1 MKKNLQDV
9 DKLFKD
15 ALDEHLEPAPP
26 GVWDTINNDL
36 DKKQAF
42 QFKEK
47 YFRLKRFALVLLLF
61 IFSGVAYLLF
71 FVQPGKNNLITQ
83 KNVAVS
89 KNNAG
94 SSADASSGQ
103 QVVGEDTKHGSK
115 AVGEDADHGS
125 GTTKNDI
132 VTTKDN
138 AGSSRDA
145 SSAPQMVGENTNH
158 GAKENAIVSDARS
171 SAVNP
176 VNKKEDA
183 AAGTNTTNES
193 SVAVATTPS
202 QKTVA
207 LNKKPVLRA
216 NEREETMAGKTTTTN
231 RFSHLPNNMKA
242 ANAWSA
248 KRNLRIQNND
258 AASSATIAA
267 HTKNHVI
274 KGAART
280 GNDNYLRNGQYSNTT
295 GRSVKGQSV
304 TTNDNN
310 KQASLL
316 TAYLYQPPLLII
328 PAEYGTPGVVTD
340 LAAGFLSNHII
351 QNDSLLKEMALLPK
365 KAPYRHAVSLSVFGS
380 PNHSFTR
387 LENDDL
393 LAGPGRN
400 KYAAEREEHQGTS
413 YSAGILVNY
422 GLTKSIILQSGIVFS
437 SAKTIISPKTIY
449 ARPGNNGHAEYEF
462 NCSSGYSYITP
473 KTGPAPAVG
482 DSIRAMGSS
491 SVISYIGVPLSLNYV
506 WQRGRFLLKPGIGL
520 SVNFLTS
527 GKSSTR
533 FNSLPGNEKTTSS
546 IAGLKTAYMDGSV
559 ALGAEWMVNRK
570 ISVGIRPMLRM
581 ALTTINK
588 NTPVKTYQNYLSWET
603 GIRINL

>member
-26 GVWDTINNDL
+26 GVWDTINSDL

-47 YFRLKRFALVLLLF
+47 YFRLKRFALALLLF
-61 IFSGVAYLLF
+61 IFSGVAYLLY
-71 FVQPGKNNLITQ
+71 FVQPGKNSLITQ

-103 QVVGEDTKHGSK
+103 QVVGENTKHGSK
-115 AVGEDADHGS
+115 VVGEDAGHS
-125 GTTKNDI
+125 SEITKNN
-132 VTTKDN
+132 VATTKDN
-138 AGSSRDA
+138 AGSSDVA
-145 SSAPQMVGENTNH
+145 SSGQQVVGEDTKHGSKVVGEDTDHGSENANH
-158 GAKENAIVSDARS
+158 GANA
-171 SAVNP
+171 
-176 VNKKEDA
+176 
-183 AAGTNTTNES
+183 TNES
-193 SVAVATTPS
+193 PVPVATTPS

-207 LNKKPVLRA
+207 LTKKTVLSA
-216 NEREETMAGKTTTTN
+216 NDREVTMAEKTTTTN
-231 RFSHLPNNMKA
+231 GFSHQPNSMKPF
-242 ANAWSA
+242 NTRSA
-248 KRNLRIQNND
+248 KRNLLIQNNNP
-258 AASSATIAA
+258 ASPVAIAGHA
-267 HTKNHVI
+267 KNHVI

-280 GNDNYLRNGQYSNTT
+280 GNDNYLLGGQYSNAT
-295 GRSVKGQSV
+295 GHTVKGQSV
-304 TTNDNN
+304 TANENN
-310 KQASLL
+310 QQASLL
-316 TAYLYQPPLLII
+316 TAYLYQPPLLIT
-328 PAEYGTPGVVTD
+328 PTEYGTPGLVTD

-351 QNDSLLKEMALLPK
+351 QNDSLLKAMAVLPK

-387 LENDDL
+387 LVNDDL

-400 KYAAEREEHQGTS
+400 KNAAEREEHQGTS
-413 YSAGILVNY
+413 YSAGVLVNY
-422 GLTKSIILQSGIVFS
+422 GLTKSIILQSGMVFS

>member
-26 GVWDTINNDL
+26 GAWDAINNDL

-47 YFRLKRFALVLLLF
+47 YFRLKRFALALLLF
-61 IFSGVAYLLF
+61 IFSGVAYLLY
-71 FVQPGKNNLITQ
+71 FVQPGKNSLITQ

-115 AVGEDADHGS
+115 VVGEDTDHGS
-125 GTTKNDI
+125 
-132 VTTKDN
+132 
-138 AGSSRDA
+138 
-145 SSAPQMVGENTNH
+145 EETNH
-158 GAKENAIVSDARS
+158 GGKDTDHGSENANHGAN
-171 SAVNP
+171 A
-176 VNKKEDA
+176 
-183 AAGTNTTNES
+183 TNES
-193 SVAVATTPS
+193 SVAVATTSS

-207 LNKKPVLRA
+207 LTKKPVLSA
-216 NEREETMAGKTTTTN
+216 NDREVTMAEKTITAN
-231 RFSHLPNNMKA
+231 RFSHQPNNMKPF
-242 ANAWSA
+242 NTRSA
-248 KRNLRIQNND
+248 KGNLLIQNNNP
-258 AASSATIAA
+258 ASPVAIAGHA
-267 HTKNHVI
+267 KNHVI

-280 GNDNYLRNGQYSNTT
+280 GNDNYLLGGQYSNAT
-295 GRSVKGQSV
+295 GHTVKGQSV
-304 TTNDNN
+304 TANENN
-310 KQASLL
+310 QQASLL
-316 TAYLYQPPLLII
+316 TAYLYQPPLLIT
-328 PAEYGTPGVVTD
+328 PTEYGTPGLVTD

-351 QNDSLLKEMALLPK
+351 QNDSLLKAMAVLPK

-387 LENDDL
+387 LVNDDL

-400 KYAAEREEHQGTS
+400 KNAAEREEHQGTS
-413 YSAGILVNY
+413 YSAGVLVNY
-422 GLTKSIILQSGIVFS
+422 GLTKSIILQSGMVFS

-546 IAGLKTAYMDGSV
+546 IAGLKTAYMDASV

>member
-47 YFRLKRFALVLLLF
+47 YFRLKRFALALLLF
-61 IFSGVAYLLF
+61 IFSGVAYLLY
-71 FVQPGKNNLITQ
+71 FVQPGKNSLITQ

-103 QVVGEDTKHGSK
+103 QVVGEGTKHGSK
-115 AVGEDADHGS
+115 VVGEDTDHGS
-125 GTTKNDI
+125 
-132 VTTKDN
+132 
-138 AGSSRDA
+138 
-145 SSAPQMVGENTNH
+145 EETNH
-158 GAKENAIVSDARS
+158 GGKDTDHGSENANHGAN
-171 SAVNP
+171 A
-176 VNKKEDA
+176 
-183 AAGTNTTNES
+183 TNES
-193 SVAVATTPS
+193 SVAVATTSS

-207 LNKKPVLRA
+207 LTKKPVLSA
-216 NEREETMAGKTTTTN
+216 NDREVTMAEKTTTAN
-231 RFSHLPNNMKA
+231 RFSHQPNSMKPF
-242 ANAWSA
+242 NTRSA
-248 KRNLRIQNND
+248 KRNLLIQNNNP
-258 AASSATIAA
+258 ASPVAIAGHA
-267 HTKNHVI
+267 KNHVI

-280 GNDNYLRNGQYSNTT
+280 GNDNYLQGGQYSNAT
-295 GRSVKGQSV
+295 GRSVKGRSV

-310 KQASLL
+310 QQASLL
-316 TAYLYQPPLLII
+316 TAYLYQPPLLIT
-328 PAEYGTPGVVTD
+328 PTEYGTPGLVTD

-351 QNDSLLKEMALLPK
+351 QNDSLLKAMAVLPK

-387 LENDDL
+387 LVNDDL

-400 KYAAEREEHQGTS
+400 KNAAEREEHQGTS
-413 YSAGILVNY
+413 YSAGVLVNY
-422 GLTKSIILQSGIVFS
+422 GLTKSIILQSGMVFS

-482 DSIRAMGSS
+482 DSIWAMGSS